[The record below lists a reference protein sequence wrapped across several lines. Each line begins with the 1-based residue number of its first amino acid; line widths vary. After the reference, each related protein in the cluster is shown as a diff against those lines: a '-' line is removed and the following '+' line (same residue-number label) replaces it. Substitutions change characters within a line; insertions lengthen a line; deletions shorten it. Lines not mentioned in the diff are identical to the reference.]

1 MARAET
7 KADAREEVAHLRREL
22 ERHNH
27 RYYVLDDPEISDA
40 EYDALFRRLQALEEA
55 HPELRTPDSPTQRV
69 GAAPATEFATV
80 RHRQPMLSLQNVTTP
95 EEMAAFDE
103 RVRKFLGRERI
114 QYVAE
119 PKIDGVAVE
128 LVYEKGVLTVG
139 STGGAGTVGEN
150 VTPNIGTIRGGPR
163 RLRGGART
171 PPEPLEARG
180 EVYLPRKA
188 SQKLNREREEAGQ
201 PVFANPRTAAAGSLK
216 QLAPAVTAAR
226 ALDFVCHGVGEIRGA
241 RFATH
246 WETLLA
252 LADAGLKPV
261 PMSRVCETLDEVF
274 ALFAELEEKR
284 DRLDYEIDGL
294 VVKVNDLALQ
304 KRLGEISRSPRWAM
318 AYKFKPRQAIT
329 RVKAIV
335 PSVGRTG
342 VLTPIAELEP
352 VAVGGVTIRNAS
364 LHNMDEIERKDVRV
378 GDTVLIE
385 RAGDVIPYVVKVLTE
400 KRTGKERKF
409 RMPRKCPVCGAEVVR
424 AEGEVAYRCIGL
436 SCPAKLKQAVRFFG
450 ARGAMDIEGLGEKLV
465 DQLVDRGLVRDL
477 ADLYRL
483 DEDTLADLER
493 MGKKSAANLRAQI
506 ERSKQTTLAHFL
518 VALGIR
524 QVGEATAKALAEHF
538 GRLDRLMDASEEE
551 LQEVRDVGPEVAAS
565 IRRFFA
571 EKQNRKV
578 IQRLLD
584 LGVKPAP
591 VTRAKGPLAGK
602 KLVLTGGLAA
612 MTRPEAQRRIEAL
625 GGAGGSRGRKAT
637 DYRVAGRAR
646 GGRVGR
652 VDPAAGR
659 AGLCRHPLAAEGS
672 CSPPAT
678 WSSHST
684 GSAPRTSS
692 ATTRRARRAS
702 SRTWSPATGYGR
714 ASTASCSPTSRSST
728 TGSRRSRA
736 PPASGRRRAG
746 GLRRSPARRS
756 WGGVRTRAPIRRGP
770 PHGSPPQVSVP

>member
-7 KADAREEVAHLRREL
+7 KADVREEAARLRREI

-80 RHRQPMLSLQNVTTP
+80 RHRQPMLSLQNAATP

-114 QYVAE
+114 EYVAE

-139 STGGAGTVGEN
+139 STRGDGTVGEN
-150 VTPNIGTIRGGPR
+150 VTPNIRTIRSVPL
-163 RLRGGART
+163 RLRSEALAV
-171 PPEPLEARG
+171 PALLEVRG
-180 EVYLPRKA
+180 EVYLPLA
-188 SQKLNREREEAGQ
+188 AFQKLNREREEAGQ
-201 PVFANPRTAAAGSLK
+201 PVFANPRD
-216 QLAPAVTAAR
+216 PAVTAAR
-226 ALDFVCHGVGEIRGA
+226 PLDFVCHGVGEIRGA

-246 WETLLA
+246 WETLQA
-252 LADAGLKPV
+252 LAGAGLKPV
-261 PMSRVCETLDEVF
+261 PMSRVCGTLEDVI
-274 ALFAELEEKR
+274 ALFAELEAKR
-284 DRLDYEIDGL
+284 DRLGYEIDGL
-294 VVKVNDLALQ
+294 VIKVNELGLQ
-304 KRLGEISRSPRWAM
+304 KRLGEISRSPRWAV
-318 AYKFKPRQAIT
+318 AYKFKPRQATT
-329 RVKAIV
+329 RVVAIV

-352 VAVGGVTIRNAS
+352 VGVGGVTIRNAS
-364 LHNMDEIERKDVRV
+364 LHNMDEVERKDVRV

-465 DQLVDRGLVRDL
+465 DQLVERGLVRDL

-578 IQRLLD
+578 IQRLLE
-584 LGVKPAP
+584 LGVKPAS

-602 KLVLTGGLAA
+602 KFVLTGGLAA

-625 GGAGGSRGRKAT
+625 GGRVVSSVSKET
-637 DYRVAGRAR
+637 DYVV
-646 GGRVGR
+646 VGA
-652 VDPAAGR
+652 DPGSKLAKAAKLGVPVLEED
-659 AGLCRHPLAAEGS
+659 AF
-672 CSPPAT
+672 
-678 WSSHST
+678 
-684 GSAPRTSS
+684 
-692 ATTRRARRAS
+692 
-702 SRTWSPATGYGR
+702 
-714 ASTASCSPTSRSST
+714 
-728 TGSRRSRA
+728 
-736 PPASGRRRAG
+736 
-746 GLRRSPARRS
+746 LRLLE
-756 WGGVRTRAPIRRGP
+756 
-770 PHGSPPQVSVP
+770 Q

>member
-7 KADAREEVAHLRREL
+7 KADVREEAARLRREI

-80 RHRQPMLSLQNVTTP
+80 RHRQPMLSLQNAATA

-114 QYVAE
+114 EYVAE

-139 STGGAGTVGEN
+139 STRGDGTVGEN
-150 VTPNIGTIRGGPR
+150 VTPNIRTIRSVPL
-163 RLRGGART
+163 RLRGEAKT
-171 PPEPLEARG
+171 VPALLEVRG
-180 EVYLPRKA
+180 EVYLPLAAFR
-188 SQKLNREREEAGQ
+188 KLNREREEAGQ
-201 PVFANPRTAAAGSLK
+201 PVFANPRNAAAGSLK
-216 QLAPAVTAAR
+216 QLDPAVTAAR
-226 ALDFVCHGVGEIRGA
+226 PLDFVCHGVGEIRGA

-246 WETLLA
+246 WETLRA

-261 PMSRVCETLDEVF
+261 PMSRVCDTLEQVI

-284 DRLDYEIDGL
+284 DRLGYEIDGL
-294 VVKVNDLALQ
+294 VVKVNDLGLQ
-304 KRLGEISRSPRWAM
+304 KRLGEISRSPRWAI
-318 AYKFKPRQAIT
+318 AYKFKPRQATT
-329 RVKAIV
+329 RVNAIV

-352 VAVGGVTIRNAS
+352 VGVGGVTIRNAS
-364 LHNMDEIERKDVRV
+364 LHNMDEVERKDVRI

-400 KRTGKERKF
+400 KRTGRERKF
-409 RMPRKCPVCGAEVVR
+409 RMPGKCPVCGAEVVR

-436 SCPAKLKQAVRFFG
+436 SCPAQLKQAVRFFG

-465 DQLVDRGLVRDL
+465 DQLVECGLVRDL

-506 ERSKQTTLAHFL
+506 ERSKQTTLPHFL

-538 GRLDRLMDASEEE
+538 GRLDRLLEASEEE

-565 IRRFFA
+565 IHRFFA
-571 EKQNRKV
+571 ERQNRKV
-578 IQRLLD
+578 IQRLLA
-584 LGVKPAP
+584 LGVRPAP
-591 VTRAKGPLAGK
+591 VTRPKGALAGK
-602 KLVLTGGLAA
+602 KFVLTGGLAA

-625 GGAGGSRGRKAT
+625 GGRLASSVSEET
-637 DYRVAGRAR
+637 DYVVAGA
-646 GGRVGR
+646 
-652 VDPAAGR
+652 DPGSK
-659 AGLCRHPLAAEGS
+659 LAKAKKLGVPILEED
-672 CSPPAT
+672 AF
-678 WSSHST
+678 
-684 GSAPRTSS
+684 
-692 ATTRRARRAS
+692 
-702 SRTWSPATGYGR
+702 
-714 ASTASCSPTSRSST
+714 
-728 TGSRRSRA
+728 
-736 PPASGRRRAG
+736 
-746 GLRRSPARRS
+746 LRLLE
-756 WGGVRTRAPIRRGP
+756 
-770 PHGSPPQVSVP
+770 Q

>member
-7 KADAREEVAHLRREL
+7 KADVRDEVAHLRREI

-114 QYVAE
+114 EYVAE

-139 STGGAGTVGEN
+139 STRGDGTVGEN
-150 VTPNIGTIRGGPR
+150 VTPNIRTIRSVPL
-163 RLRGGART
+163 RLRSEARK
-171 PPEPLEARG
+171 PPELLEVRG
-180 EVYLPRKA
+180 EVYLPLEA
-188 SQKLNREREEAGQ
+188 FQKLNREREEAGQ
-201 PVFANPRTAAAGSLK
+201 PVFANPRNAAAGSLK
-216 QLAPAVTAAR
+216 QLDPAVTAAR
-226 ALDFVCHGVGEIRGA
+226 PLDVVCHGVGEIRGA

-246 WETLLA
+246 WETLQA
-252 LADAGLKPV
+252 LAYAGLKPV
-261 PMSRVCETLDEVF
+261 PMSRVCETLDGVF

-378 GDTVLIE
+378 GDTILLE
-385 RAGDVIPYVVKVLTE
+385 RAGDVIPYVVRVLTE
-400 KRTGKERKF
+400 KRKGRPRKF
-409 RMPRKCPVCGAEVVR
+409 KMPTVCPVSGCGGAVVR
-424 AEGEVAYRCIGL
+424 EEGEAAYRCIGL

-477 ADLYRL
+477 EDLYRL

-584 LGVKPAP
+584 LGVRPAP
-591 VTRAKGPLAGK
+591 VTRAKGALAGK
-602 KLVLTGGLAA
+602 KFVLTGGLAA

-625 GGAGGSRGRKAT
+625 GGRVVSSVSKET
-637 DYRVAGRAR
+637 DYVVVGAEPGSKLAKAKKLRVPVLEEDAF
-646 GGRVGR
+646 
-652 VDPAAGR
+652 
-659 AGLCRHPLAAEGS
+659 
-672 CSPPAT
+672 
-678 WSSHST
+678 
-684 GSAPRTSS
+684 
-692 ATTRRARRAS
+692 
-702 SRTWSPATGYGR
+702 
-714 ASTASCSPTSRSST
+714 
-728 TGSRRSRA
+728 
-736 PPASGRRRAG
+736 
-746 GLRRSPARRS
+746 LRLLE
-756 WGGVRTRAPIRRGP
+756 
-770 PHGSPPQVSVP
+770 Q

>member
-7 KADAREEVAHLRREL
+7 KADVREEAAHLRREL

-114 QYVAE
+114 EYVGE

-139 STGGAGTVGEN
+139 STRGDGTVGEN
-150 VTPNIGTIRGGPR
+150 VTPNIRTIRSVPL
-163 RLRGGART
+163 RLRSEARK
-171 PPEPLEARG
+171 PPELLEVRG
-180 EVYLPRKA
+180 EVYLPLKA
-188 SQKLNREREEAGQ
+188 FQKLNREREEAGQ
-201 PVFANPRTAAAGSLK
+201 PVFANPRNAAAGSLK
-216 QLAPAVTAAR
+216 QLDPAVTAAR
-226 ALDFVCHGVGEIRGA
+226 PLDVVCHGVGEIRGA

-246 WETLLA
+246 WETLQA

-294 VVKVNDLALQ
+294 VVKVNDLGLQ

-318 AYKFKPRQAIT
+318 AYKFKPRQAVT

-352 VAVGGVTIRNAS
+352 VGVGGVTIRNAS
-364 LHNMDEIERKDVRV
+364 LHNMDEVERKDVRV

-400 KRTGKERKF
+400 KRTGKEKKF

-436 SCPAKLKQAVRFFG
+436 SCPAQLKQAVRFFG

-465 DQLVDRGLVRDL
+465 DQLVERGLVRDL

-538 GRLDRLMDASEEE
+538 GRLDRLMDASEAE

-591 VTRAKGPLAGK
+591 VTRAKGALAGRK
-602 KLVLTGGLAA
+602 FVLTGGLAA

-625 GGAGGSRGRKAT
+625 GGKVVSSVSKET
-637 DYRVAGRAR
+637 DYVV
-646 GGRVGR
+646 VGA
-652 VDPAAGR
+652 DPGSK
-659 AGLCRHPLAAEGS
+659 LAKAKKLGVTILEED
-672 CSPPAT
+672 AF
-678 WSSHST
+678 
-684 GSAPRTSS
+684 
-692 ATTRRARRAS
+692 
-702 SRTWSPATGYGR
+702 
-714 ASTASCSPTSRSST
+714 
-728 TGSRRSRA
+728 
-736 PPASGRRRAG
+736 
-746 GLRRSPARRS
+746 LRLLE
-756 WGGVRTRAPIRRGP
+756 
-770 PHGSPPQVSVP
+770 Q

>member
-1 MARAET
+1 MARTET
-7 KADAREEVAHLRREL
+7 KADVREEVAHLRREI

-139 STGGAGTVGEN
+139 STRGDGTVGEN
-150 VTPNIGTIRGGPR
+150 VTPNIRTIRSVPL
-163 RLRGGART
+163 RLRSEARK
-171 PPEPLEARG
+171 PPELLEVRG
-180 EVYLPRKA
+180 EVYLPLEA
-188 SQKLNREREEAGQ
+188 FQKLNREREEAGQ
-201 PVFANPRTAAAGSLK
+201 PVFANPRNAAAGSLK
-216 QLAPAVTAAR
+216 QLDPAVTAAR
-226 ALDFVCHGVGEIRGA
+226 PLDVVCHGVGEIRGA

-246 WETLLA
+246 WETLQA

-261 PMSRVCETLDEVF
+261 PLSRVCDTLEDVVAF
-274 ALFAELEEKR
+274 FAELEAKR
-284 DRLDYEIDGL
+284 DRLGYEIDGV

-304 KRLGEISRSPRWAM
+304 KRLGEISRSPRWAV

-329 RVKAIV
+329 RVVAIV

-352 VAVGGVTIRNAS
+352 VGVGGVTIRNAS
-364 LHNMDEIERKDVRV
+364 LHNMDEVERKDVRV

-400 KRTGKERKF
+400 KRTGKEKKF

-436 SCPAKLKQAVRFFG
+436 SCPAQLKQAVRFFG

-465 DQLVDRGLVRDL
+465 DQLVERGLVRDL

-591 VTRAKGPLAGK
+591 VTRAKGPLVGK

-625 GGAGGSRGRKAT
+625 GGRLVSSVSKET
-637 DYRVAGRAR
+637 DYVVAGA
-646 GGRVGR
+646 
-652 VDPAAGR
+652 DPGSK
-659 AGLCRHPLAAEGS
+659 LAKAKKLGVPVLEED
-672 CSPPAT
+672 AF
-678 WSSHST
+678 
-684 GSAPRTSS
+684 
-692 ATTRRARRAS
+692 
-702 SRTWSPATGYGR
+702 
-714 ASTASCSPTSRSST
+714 
-728 TGSRRSRA
+728 
-736 PPASGRRRAG
+736 
-746 GLRRSPARRS
+746 LRLLE
-756 WGGVRTRAPIRRGP
+756 
-770 PHGSPPQVSVP
+770 Q

>member
-7 KADAREEVAHLRREL
+7 KGDVREEVAHLRREI

-27 RYYVLDDPEISDA
+27 RYYVLDDPEVSDA

-139 STGGAGTVGEN
+139 STRGDGTVGEN
-150 VTPNIGTIRGGPR
+150 VTPNIRTIRSVPL
-163 RLRGGART
+163 RLRSEARK
-171 PPEPLEARG
+171 PPELLEVRG
-180 EVYLPRKA
+180 EVYLPLEA
-188 SQKLNREREEAGQ
+188 FQKLNREREEAGQ
-201 PVFANPRTAAAGSLK
+201 PVFANPRNAAAGSLK
-216 QLAPAVTAAR
+216 QLDPAVTAAR
-226 ALDFVCHGVGEIRGA
+226 PLDVVCHGVGEIRGA

-246 WETLLA
+246 WETLQA

-274 ALFAELEEKR
+274 ALFAELEQKR

-294 VVKVNDLALQ
+294 VVKVNDLGLQ

-352 VAVGGVTIRNAS
+352 VGVGGVTIRNAS
-364 LHNMDEIERKDVRV
+364 LHNMDEVERKDVRV

-400 KRTGKERKF
+400 KRTGKEKKF
-409 RMPRKCPVCGAEVVR
+409 RMPRKCPVCGAE
-424 AEGEVAYRCIGL
+424 
-436 SCPAKLKQAVRFFG
+436 
-450 ARGAMDIEGLGEKLV
+450 
-465 DQLVDRGLVRDL
+465 
-477 ADLYRL
+477 
-483 DEDTLADLER
+483 
-493 MGKKSAANLRAQI
+493 
-506 ERSKQTTLAHFL
+506 
-518 VALGIR
+518 
-524 QVGEATAKALAEHF
+524 
-538 GRLDRLMDASEEE
+538 
-551 LQEVRDVGPEVAAS
+551 EVRDVGPEVAAS
-565 IRRFFA
+565 IHRFFA
-571 EKQNRKV
+571 ERQNRKV
-578 IQRLLD
+578 IERLLD
-584 LGVKPAP
+584 LGVRPAP
-591 VTRAKGPLAGK
+591 VTRPKGALAGK
-602 KLVLTGGLAA
+602 KFVLTGGLAA

-625 GGAGGSRGRKAT
+625 GGRIASSVSKET
-637 DYRVAGRAR
+637 DYVVAGA
-646 GGRVGR
+646 
-652 VDPAAGR
+652 DP
-659 AGLCRHPLAAEGS
+659 GS
-672 CSPPAT
+672 KLTKAKKLGVPILEEDAF
-678 WSSHST
+678 
-684 GSAPRTSS
+684 
-692 ATTRRARRAS
+692 
-702 SRTWSPATGYGR
+702 
-714 ASTASCSPTSRSST
+714 
-728 TGSRRSRA
+728 
-736 PPASGRRRAG
+736 
-746 GLRRSPARRS
+746 LRLLER
-756 WGGVRTRAPIRRGP
+756 
-770 PHGSPPQVSVP
+770 